1 VPGLARRHPHLF
13 SQRLRPIDIN
23 ATVFLEFSNVIVF
36 TMEQALKHFG
46 IVIPWMVE
54 PDTGE

>member
-1 VPGLARRHPHLF
+1 LPTIPDICFCSAHVT
-13 SQRLRPIDIN
+13 IDIE

-36 TMEQALKHFG
+36 TVEQALKHFG